1 MVAEVSRVGP
11 TAEADPIAESVH
23 VSSEDDPPRPIDSR
37 RLPLLSR
44 KPNSDSPRAR
54 STRRFLL
61 HYLEMVAAM
70 FLGMIVLGI
79 PAGWLFSAFGTS
91 WSELST
97 SWMLFAMAITMSVP
111 MAGWMRYR
119 GHEWQPTLEM
129 VAAMLLPTVA
139 LMALGWAQIVS
150 GMGAAMAIEHVA
162 MLAAMLAAM
171 LVRLDEYA
179 GAHHGHGAPQ
189 PVIAAA

>member
-1 MVAEVSRVGP
+1 MSRN
-11 TAEADPIAESVH
+11 
-23 VSSEDDPPRPIDSR
+23 
-37 RLPLLSR
+37 
-44 KPNSDSPRAR
+44 PNPDARGAR

-61 HYLEMVAAM
+61 HYLEMLAAM
-70 FLGMIVLGI
+70 FLGMIALGI

-97 SWMLFAMAITMSVP
+97 SWMLFAMAITMSLP

-119 GHEWQPTLEM
+119 GHAWQPTIEM

-150 GMGAAMAIEHVA
+150 GMGAAMVIEHVA

-171 LVRLDEYA
+171 LLRLDEYA
-179 GAHHGHGAPQ
+179 GAHHSHGSPHAAP
-189 PVIAAA
+189 ATA